1 MNLKAIVS
9 VSGKPGL
16 YKLVGQNKS
25 GFIIETLDDKKI
37 KSVVNMNKNKLA
49 TLEDITVYGIEDEI
63 KLEDIFT
70 KMKESDNIPDVKAK
84 GDDLR
89 EFFTEVAPN
98 HDDIRVYTSDI
109 KKIISWFNILK
120 ELPLFEEEKEEK
132 EENTEKA

>member
-49 TLEDITVYGIEDEI
+49 TLEDITIYGIEDEI
-63 KLEDIFT
+63 KLEDIFE
-70 KMKESDNIPDVKAK
+70 KMKEAENIPDVKAK
-84 GDDLR
+84 GEDLR
-89 EFFTEVAPN
+89 EFFTEVAPD
-98 HDDIRVYTSDI
+98 HDDVRVYTSDI

-120 ELPLFEEEKEEK
+120 ELPLFEEKKEE
-132 EENTEKA
+132 EEKTEEEE